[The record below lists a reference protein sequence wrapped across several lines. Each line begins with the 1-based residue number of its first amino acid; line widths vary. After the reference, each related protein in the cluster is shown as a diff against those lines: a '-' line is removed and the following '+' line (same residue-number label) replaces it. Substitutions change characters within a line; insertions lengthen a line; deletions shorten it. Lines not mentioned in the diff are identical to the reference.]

1 MNTSP
6 APAPFDVADAKRQL
20 QKLQELHDAGSLT
33 RESFEEGKTQLERR
47 ILDAVLNAAAPVA
60 ATAPAAKASVA
71 APAQP
76 VAKLSA
82 RLLAIV
88 AGVVVVVA
96 GAGYGLMGNSTFEAA
111 DANEGGTEATAAS
124 EAAGGAQPHATDTE
138 KINALIE
145 KLATRLKENPSD
157 ATGWAMLAR
166 SYSVLG
172 RSNDAVDSY
181 AKAAKLSKDDAGLL
195 VDYADAL
202 AVKNNR
208 VLAGEPMKLIERALK
223 LEPRNIKALA
233 LAGTDAYDTKNYL
246 GAVKYW
252 EQVVEFGGAEN
263 MFVQQIQSALVQARE
278 MAGLPAA
285 APATGSRLAALA
297 KDTTPENAPMA
308 PANNAS
314 VSGTVTLA
322 SALARDAKPDDTVFI
337 FARAA
342 EGSRMPLAI
351 IRKQVK
357 DLPIQFTLDDSMA
370 MSPAAT
376 LTKAGRVLVGA
387 RISKSGN
394 AIPAK
399 GDLSGQSAPVAVGAK
414 GLSIE
419 IKDVV
424 KQ

>member
-1 MNTSP
+1 MNTSV
-6 APAPFDVADAKRQL
+6 APAALDVVDVKRQL
-20 QKLQELHDAGSLT
+20 QKLQELLDAGSLSQ
-33 RESFEEGKTQLERR
+33 ESYQEGKAQLERR
-47 ILDAVLNAAAPVA
+47 ILDAVLNGVPPAASVTVPNQPAAAAPS
-60 ATAPAAKASVA
+60 P
-71 APAQP
+71 PP
-76 VAKLSA
+76 VAKLSG

-88 AGVVVVVA
+88 AGAVVVVA
-96 GAGYGLMGNSTFEAA
+96 AGGYALMGNSTFGPA
-111 DANEGGTEATAAS
+111 EGGGGAENGAAA
-124 EAAGGAQPHATDTE
+124 EAGGAQPHATSNE
-138 KINALIE
+138 QISAMIE
-145 KLATRLKENPSD
+145 KLAARLKENPAD

-172 RSNDAVDSY
+172 RSNEAVDSY
-181 AKAAKLSKDDAGLL
+181 AKAAELSKDDAGLL

-208 VLAGEPMKLIERALK
+208 VLAGEPMKLIERAMK
-223 LEPRNIKALA
+223 LDPRNVKALA
-233 LAGTDAYDTKNYL
+233 LAGTFAFDQKDYST
-246 GAVKYW
+246 AVKYW
-252 EQVVEFGGAEN
+252 TQVVEFGGPDN
-263 MFVQQIQSALVQARE
+263 MFAQQIQSGLDQARQL
-278 MAGLPAA
+278 AGMP
-285 APATGSRLAALA
+285 PVVQPTGSRLAQLA
-297 KDTTPENAPMA
+297 KDASPEAA
-308 PANNAS
+308 AVVPATNGS

-370 MSPAAT
+370 MTPAAN
-376 LTKAGRVLVGA
+376 LSKAGRVFVGA
-387 RISKSGN
+387 RVSKTGN

-399 GDLSGQSAPVAVGAK
+399 GDLSGLSALVAVGTK
-414 GLSIE
+414 GVAIE